1 MKNSEKIKVV
11 FIDDGISDKYIIG
24 LKECKIKHYVSQNN
38 QILPSK
44 GADHLS
50 HGTLCCSVFLEYAIN
65 YEILDVCVFSDK
77 NVLLNILNAF
87 EWCLKCN
94 VNIICI
100 SIGSYSYHVLKS
112 FKSYIENLHNKKIL
126 VIAAAS
132 NIDRVCFPACMEH
145 VVGVRHNNNLSKGKI
160 EYCINPFDGIEI
172 QANLPEKVN
181 FLNKLVGDY
190 QEDIV
195 SNSLI
200 VPYIAATLSFFYDSY
215 IKTINIKK
223 WINQVIQNVYYNS
236 FNLEYLK
243 RHISKTE
250 SQNPV
255 LYIDPTVEEEWV
267 NQLIDGFKKREY
279 TVVELNN
286 KNLPNDLM
294 IDIRLAKS
302 KSISLT
308 ELLVLIEYIFSS
320 DIVVISCRDNP
331 FRSEEYM
338 LVSDVFIYNDKI
350 IIKKNTET
358 FLGGHQQIDQVIQ
371 KVINTFS

>member
-1 MKNSEKIKVV
+1 
-11 FIDDGISDKYIIG
+11 
-24 LKECKIKHYVSQNN
+24 
-38 QILPSK
+38 
-44 GADHLS
+44 
-50 HGTLCCSVFLEYAIN
+50 
-65 YEILDVCVFSDK
+65 
-77 NVLLNILNAF
+77 
-87 EWCLKCN
+87 
-94 VNIICI
+94 
-100 SIGSYSYHVLKS
+100 
-112 FKSYIENLHNKKIL
+112 
-126 VIAAAS
+126 
-132 NIDRVCFPACMEH
+132 MEH
-145 VVGVRHNNNLSKGKI
+145 VVGVRYNNNLSKGKI

>member
-1 MKNSEKIKVV
+1 
-11 FIDDGISDKYIIG
+11 
-24 LKECKIKHYVSQNN
+24 
-38 QILPSK
+38 
-44 GADHLS
+44 
-50 HGTLCCSVFLEYAIN
+50 
-65 YEILDVCVFSDK
+65 
-77 NVLLNILNAF
+77 
-87 EWCLKCN
+87 
-94 VNIICI
+94 
-100 SIGSYSYHVLKS
+100 
-112 FKSYIENLHNKKIL
+112 
-126 VIAAAS
+126 
-132 NIDRVCFPACMEH
+132 MEH
-145 VVGVRHNNNLSKGKI
+145 VVGVRYNNNLSKGKI

-358 FLGGHQQIDQVIQ
+358 FLGGHQQREQVIQ